1 MSKMMKYLIAVILI
15 LCLIKACGGD
25 ETTVANVK
33 NTKSNQVTSS
43 VSNESRELTEFKKY
57 ADKIY
62 FNIAK
67 VEKVHLDNFRLIKQ
81 AGIVS
86 DKAKKKEVL
95 SKMEPG
101 ENITLYTPEF
111 AKAFEKAAKKYAD
124 GKMPMKEFS
133 KYLKEFHSV
142 TISLVVAHEV
152 YAPLN
157 YGIAN
162 PDVYKLETKVVNSFK
177 EVDEKYN
184 GKFSYQGYV
193 DNAFE
198 RVNNAS
204 KYFVL
209 QQL

>member
-1 MSKMMKYLIAVILI
+1 MSKMMKYLIGVILI
-15 LCLIKACGGD
+15 LCLVKACGGD
-25 ETTVANVK
+25 ETVADVK
-33 NTKSNQVTSS
+33 HTKSNQVTSS
-43 VSNESRELTEFKKY
+43 VSNESKDLTEFKKY

-111 AKAFEKAAKKYAD
+111 AKAFETAAKKYEN
-124 GKMPMKEFS
+124 GKMSMKEFS

-142 TISLVVAHEV
+142 TISLIVAHEV

-162 PDVYKLETKVVNSFK
+162 PDVYKLETKVVDSFK
-177 EVDEKYN
+177 EVDERYN
-184 GKFSYQGYV
+184 GKCSYQGYV

>member
-1 MSKMMKYLIAVILI
+1 MSKMMKYLIAVVVI
-15 LCLIKACGGD
+15 LCLVKAWGGD
-25 ETTVANVK
+25 ETVADVK

-67 VEKVHLDNFRLIKQ
+67 VEKVHLENFRLIKQ

-111 AKAFEKAAKKYAD
+111 AKAFEKVAKKYAD
-124 GKMPMKEFS
+124 GKIPMKEFS

-152 YAPLN
+152 YVPLN

-162 PDVYKLETKVVNSFK
+162 PKVYKLEEQVVNSFK
-177 EVDEKYN
+177 EVDERYN

-193 DNAFE
+193 DDAFE